1 MATTNRRKPK
11 PGSSFAIQPQNSLA
25 SSDKPEFARDKPGI
39 LRDQRKSKEGETGT
53 GNKAHSKPNT
63 TKSRAELRQSFY
75 DLVQSTTISYTPPDN
90 MARLRKES
98 FSDDDLELLSSQAAS
113 MSLGAASQLPASQQ
127 PPPRPTA
134 KSHHNSVVDL
144 TDSPIPTIR
153 TPGTPAAATPKP
165 SFGHPTQLAPRFGQ
179 RTDNPNHMF
188 IQRKTRPEFHSDMY
202 RSSGPLKPK
211 TEARKAPP
219 LQMFSS
225 MGADAQ
231 PASQYTQPASSAYGD
246 TVFYTDPAKAASDL
260 KALLEGSMEDEDDED
275 DKTKPEGAKAEIKET
290 IEDGTLEGI
299 KVKLLPHQ
307 VEGVKWMRGR
317 EVGAQKKGKVS
328 KGGILADDMGLG
340 KTLQSISLIISNP
353 MPGPEDAGWKPHFKD
368 VKKATLVV
376 APLALIR
383 QWEAE
388 IKDKVADG
396 HHPRVCVHH
405 GPQRTKDPKELA
417 KYDVVITTYQILVS
431 EHGNSNPDPT
441 KGPQAGCFG
450 IHWFRVMLDEAH
462 SIKNRNAKATKACCA
477 LRSEYRWCLTG
488 TPMQNNLDELQS
500 LVHFLRIPPYDELS
514 EWRANI
520 DQPMKSGRGHIA
532 IKRLHTLLQC
542 FMKRR
547 TKDILKE
554 EGALVAGGK
563 KALDAA
569 KAKAKEEGR
578 DEAVI
583 PTPAFKVTQR
593 KVVTV
598 ETQFSEAEREF
609 YDRLEARA
617 DKSLER
623 MKGKVNYASA
633 LVLLLRLRQAC
644 NHPKLSQDKIDK
656 EWDALAAETVARP
669 KKSTDD
675 DLDDLADAFGG
686 MGIQMKQCDMCLADL
701 SKREVA
707 DGLVRCTEC
716 TESLDKVNNETPAR
730 KKPKKKAKRVSV
742 VEEEIKIEKMAKRKP
757 KGRNIITDS
766 DDEDEDEGSWLV
778 GEDQRGSLRLGK
790 AGGSEDENAEGGG
803 EDIASD
809 DSDHSSEDED
819 DGSQLDSFIV
829 KDEDVPE
836 GEESDSGSDS
846 DDETFVSVSKL
857 RTQVVSKPEDSEAGS
872 ADEDASLSESELLSS
887 DDSDDDMPLKRRSHR
902 RPASSSSILT
912 SAKIR
917 ELLSLLRKETPSH
930 KVIVFSQ
937 FTSMLD
943 LIEPFLS
950 SQSGLK
956 AVRYD
961 GKMPNDAREAAL
973 HALRNDPR
981 TRILLCSL
989 KCGSLGLNLTAA
1001 TRVVIVEPFWNP
1013 FVEEQAIDRVHRLT
1027 QTVDV
1032 VVYKLTVADTVEARI
1047 VELQEK
1053 KRRLAEATIE
1063 GGMRQKGKKGLQ
1075 LGLQEI
1081 LDLFKHDTRTELGG
1095 RGGEDPYGLD
1105 EDRVIVGDVKAMIR
1119 RGKGRKKEHEV
1130 YGRRW

>member
-1 MATTNRRKPK
+1 
-11 PGSSFAIQPQNSLA
+11 
-25 SSDKPEFARDKPGI
+25 
-39 LRDQRKSKEGETGT
+39 
-53 GNKAHSKPNT
+53 
-63 TKSRAELRQSFY
+63 
-75 DLVQSTTISYTPPDN
+75 

-98 FSDDDLELLSSQAAS
+98 FSDDDLEVLSSQAAD
-113 MSLGAASQLPASQQ
+113 MSLGPGAQTPLRSTGKP
-127 PPPRPTA
+127 
-134 KSHHNSVVDL
+134 NNEIVDL
-144 TDSPIPTIR
+144 TDSPVPVIR
-153 TPGTPAAATPKP
+153 SPAAATPTP
-165 SFGHPTQLAPRFGQ
+165 SFGHPTKLAPRFREQ
-179 RTDNPNHMF
+179 TDNPNHMF
-188 IQRKTRPEFHSDMY
+188 IKRKTRPEFHSDMY

-211 TEARKAPP
+211 TESRKAPALP
-219 LQMFSS
+219 MFSS
-225 MGADAQ
+225 MSEDAQ
-231 PASQYTQPASSAYGD
+231 PAYQYTQPTGSSYAD
-246 TVFYTDPAKAASDL
+246 TAFYTDPAKASADL
-260 KALLEGSMEDEDDED
+260 KALLEGSMEDEEEEEESEGAKPED
-275 DKTKPEGAKAEIKET
+275 DKPKET

-317 EVGAQKKGKVS
+317 EAAQHKKGKVT

-353 MPGPEDAGWKPHFKD
+353 MPGPDDEGWKKHFD
-368 VKKATLVV
+368 QIKKATLVV

-388 IKDKVADG
+388 IKDKVTKG
-396 HHPRVCVHH
+396 HELKVYVHH
-405 GPQRTKDPKELA
+405 GPQRTKDPKVLA

-431 EHGNSNPDPT
+431 EHGHSNPDST

-450 IHWFRVMLDEAH
+450 IHWFRVILDEAH

-500 LVHFLRIPPYDELS
+500 LVHFLRIPPYDDLT

-520 DQPMKSGRGHIA
+520 DGPMKNGKGHIA
-532 IKRLHTLLQC
+532 IRRLHTILSC

-569 KAKAKEEGR
+569 TAKAKEEGR
-578 DEAVI
+578 EEADM

-609 YDRLEARA
+609 YDELEARA
-617 DKSLER
+617 DKSLEKM
-623 MKGKVNYASA
+623 MKGTVNYANA

-644 NHPKLSQDKIDK
+644 NHPRLSETKLDKDS
-656 EWDALAAETVARP
+656 DALAADTAAQP
-669 KKSTDD
+669 KASAAD
-675 DLDDLADAFGG
+675 DLDALADAFGG
-686 MGIQMKQCDMCLADL
+686 MGIQTKQCEMCLNDL
-701 SKREVA
+701 NKKEVA
-707 DGLVRCTEC
+707 GGLVRCTEC
-716 TESLDKVNNETPAR
+716 TESLKKVNNESPSR
-730 KKPKKKAKRVSV
+730 KKPKKEGRRVSV
-742 VEEEIKIEKMAKRKP
+742 MEEEIKIEKVAKRKP
-757 KGRNIITDS
+757 RGRNIITDS
-766 DDEDEDEGSWLV
+766 DDEEEEMDGSWLV
-778 GEDQRGSLRLGK
+778 PEEARESLRLGK
-790 AGGSEDENAEGGG
+790 AGGEEDENAEGGG
-803 EDIASD
+803 EDIASEDSD
-809 DSDHSSEDED
+809 DSSSEEDE
-819 DGSQLDSFIV
+819 SQLDSFIV
-829 KDEDVPE
+829 NDENVPE
-836 GEESDSGSDS
+836 GEQSEPGSGSDS
-846 DDETFVSVSKL
+846 DDDTFVSVHKL
-857 RTQVVSKPEDSEAGS
+857 RSQVVSEPAADSEGDS
-872 ADEDASLSESELLSS
+872 SDDENQGISESELLSRS
-887 DDSDDDMPLKRRSHR
+887 DSDSDDGLPTKRHSKSKPRRTRSSTGG
-902 RPASSSSILT
+902 ASSNSVMT

-917 ELLSLLRKETPSH
+917 ELLSLLRKETADH
-930 KVIVFSQ
+930 KFIVFSQ

-943 LIEPFLS
+943 LIEPFLRA
-950 SQSGLK
+950 QPGLK

-961 GKMPNDAREAAL
+961 GKMANDAREAAL
-973 HALRNDPR
+973 RALRTDPH

-1032 VVYKLTVADTVEARI
+1032 VVYKLTVAGTVEARI
-1047 VELQEK
+1047 LELQDK

-1063 GGMRQKGKKGLQ
+1063 FGGVRGRKGKGQLK

-1081 LDLFKHDTRTELGG
+1081 LELFKHDSRASLGHGAGDDDPHGLG
-1095 RGGEDPYGLD
+1095 RE
-1105 EDRVIVGDVKAMIR
+1105 RVIVGDVAAMV
-1119 RGKGRKKEHEV
+1119 RGAARKQAKREHEV